1 LRDYEEDHLIAI
13 GLGGSP
19 TAPQNLWPEPHH
31 VIGGWG
37 SYAKDSLED
46 TLHQLVCQGRVPLT
60 QAQRDIASDWIAAYK
75 RYVGPNLSPAGVTD
89 GSTEA
94 PPPASSERTQ
104 MNTGISSLPNTRG
117 LRPAFLTG
125 AIIIIALIIIGGV
138 FVQIGPGQRGV
149 LMTFGAV
156 HDGVLDPGLHL
167 KLPFAQS
174 VVRMDVQVQNSQ
186 AQETAAS
193 LDLQNV
199 SSTVAT
205 NWHILPADAEWVY
218 QHIGSESDL
227 VDKIIRPAI
236 SNSVKA
242 VTAHYNAEDLII
254 RRDAVR
260 DEIQKQITSELQ
272 PYRIVVDSVNI
283 TDFHF
288 SEEFAQAI
296 ERKQIAQQRALQAR
310 YELDQAK
317 VLAQQRV
324 VEAQAQSQAQQL
336 LQQTLTPEIIQ
347 QQAIAKW
354 DGRLPAVVGDKSVLP
369 MIGNIATNAT
379 AARK

>member
-1 LRDYEEDHLIAI
+1 
-13 GLGGSP
+13 
-19 TAPQNLWPEPHH
+19 
-31 VIGGWG
+31 
-37 SYAKDSLED
+37 
-46 TLHQLVCQGRVPLT
+46 
-60 QAQRDIASDWIAAYK
+60 
-75 RYVGPNLSPAGVTD
+75 
-89 GSTEA
+89 
-94 PPPASSERTQ
+94 
-104 MNTGISSLPNTRG
+104 MNTRTSSLPNTRPF
-117 LRPAFLTG
+117 RPAVVAG
-125 AIIIIALIIIGGV
+125 AIVVIALLAIGGA

-156 HDGVLDPGLHL
+156 HDGVLDPGLHF
-167 KLPFAQS
+167 KLPFVQS

-186 AQETAAS
+186 AAETSAS

-199 SSTVAT
+199 STTVAT

-242 VTAHYNAEDLII
+242 VTAHFNAEDLIVH
-254 RRDAVR
+254 RDAVR
-260 DEIQKQITSELQ
+260 DQIQSQITAELQ

-288 SEEFAQAI
+288 SDEFAQAI
-296 ERKQIAQQRALQAR
+296 ERKQVAQQRALQAQ

-317 VLAQQRV
+317 VVAQQRI
-324 VEAQAQSQAQQL
+324 VEATAQSESQKL
-336 LQQTLTPEIIQ
+336 LQATLTPEIIQ

-354 DGRLPAVVGDKSVLP
+354 DGHLPTFVGGSGVLP
-369 MIGNIATNAT
+369 MIGNVGTEGASSAKSAPR
-379 AARK
+379 AAP

>member
-1 LRDYEEDHLIAI
+1 
-13 GLGGSP
+13 
-19 TAPQNLWPEPHH
+19 
-31 VIGGWG
+31 
-37 SYAKDSLED
+37 
-46 TLHQLVCQGRVPLT
+46 
-60 QAQRDIASDWIAAYK
+60 
-75 RYVGPNLSPAGVTD
+75 
-89 GSTEA
+89 
-94 PPPASSERTQ
+94 
-104 MNTGISSLPNTRG
+104 MNTGISSLPTAKAW
-117 LRPAFLTG
+117 RPALLTG
-125 AIIIIALIIIGGV
+125 GIVILVLLVVGGL

-156 HDGVLDPGLHL
+156 QDGVLDPGLHL
-167 KLPFAQS
+167 KLPFMQS
-174 VVRMDVQVQNSQ
+174 VAKMDVQVQNSQ
-186 AQETAAS
+186 AAETAAS

-199 SSTVAT
+199 STTVAT

-218 QHIGSESDL
+218 QHIGNESDL

-254 RRDAVR
+254 HR
-260 DEIQKQITSELQ
+260 DEVREKIQSQITSELQ
-272 PYRIVVDSVNI
+272 PYRVVIDSVNI

-288 SEEFAQAI
+288 SEDFAQAI
-296 ERKQIAQQRALQAR
+296 ERKQIAQQRAFQAR

-354 DGRLPAVVGDKSVLP
+354 DGHLPAVVGDKGVLP
-369 MIGNIATNAT
+369 MIGNIDMRAPSP
-379 AARK
+379 RK

>member
-1 LRDYEEDHLIAI
+1 MNI
-13 GLGGSP
+13 G
-19 TAPQNLWPEPHH
+19 T
-31 VIGGWG
+31 
-37 SYAKDSLED
+37 
-46 TLHQLVCQGRVPLT
+46 
-60 QAQRDIASDWIAAYK
+60 
-75 RYVGPNLSPAGVTD
+75 
-89 GSTEA
+89 
-94 PPPASSERTQ
+94 
-104 MNTGISSLPNTRG
+104 SSLPNTRAM
-117 LRPAFLTG
+117 RPAFVTG

-156 HDGVLDPGLHL
+156 HNSVLDPGLHL

-186 AQETAAS
+186 AQETSAS

-199 SSTVAT
+199 STTVAT

-227 VDKIIRPAI
+227 VDKIIHPAI

-254 RRDAVR
+254 HRDAVR
-260 DEIQKQITSELQ
+260 DEIQKEITAELQ
-272 PYRIVVDSVNI
+272 PYRVVVDSVNI

-296 ERKQIAQQRALQAR
+296 ERKQIAQQRALQAK

-369 MIGNIATNAT
+369 MIGNVATNAT
-379 AARK
+379 ANRK

>member
-1 LRDYEEDHLIAI
+1 
-13 GLGGSP
+13 
-19 TAPQNLWPEPHH
+19 
-31 VIGGWG
+31 
-37 SYAKDSLED
+37 
-46 TLHQLVCQGRVPLT
+46 
-60 QAQRDIASDWIAAYK
+60 
-75 RYVGPNLSPAGVTD
+75 
-89 GSTEA
+89 
-94 PPPASSERTQ
+94 
-104 MNTGISSLPNTRG
+104 MNTGISSLPNSRA
-117 LRPAFLTG
+117 LRPALLAG
-125 AIIIIALIIIGGV
+125 AIILVVLFVIGGV

-167 KLPFAQS
+167 KLPFVQS
-174 VVRMDVQVQNSQ
+174 VARMDVQVQNSQ
-186 AQETAAS
+186 AAETSAS

-199 SSTVAT
+199 STTVAT

-218 QHIGSESDL
+218 QHIGTEPDL

-254 RRDAVR
+254 HR
-260 DEIQKQITSELQ
+260 DEVRAQIQTQITSELQ
-272 PYRIVVDSVNI
+272 PYRVVVDSVNI

-288 SEEFAQAI
+288 SEEFSQAI

-336 LQQTLTPEIIQ
+336 LQQTLTPELIQ

-354 DGRLPAVVGDKSVLP
+354 DGHLPSVVGGKGVLP
-369 MIGNIATNAT
+369 MIGNVD
-379 AARK
+379 AAAGK

>member
-1 LRDYEEDHLIAI
+1 
-13 GLGGSP
+13 
-19 TAPQNLWPEPHH
+19 
-31 VIGGWG
+31 
-37 SYAKDSLED
+37 
-46 TLHQLVCQGRVPLT
+46 
-60 QAQRDIASDWIAAYK
+60 
-75 RYVGPNLSPAGVTD
+75 
-89 GSTEA
+89 
-94 PPPASSERTQ
+94 
-104 MNTGISSLPNTRG
+104 MNSGISSLPNTKT
-117 LRPAFLTG
+117 LRPAVIVGG
-125 AIIIIALIIIGGV
+125 AIIIALLVMGGV

-156 HDGVLDPGLHL
+156 HTGVLDPGLHL

-174 VVRMDVQVQNSQ
+174 VARMDVQVQNSQ
-186 AQETAAS
+186 AAETSAS

-199 SSTVAT
+199 STTVAT

-218 QHIGSESDL
+218 QHIGNEGDL

-254 RRDAVR
+254 HRDQVR
-260 DEIQKQITSELQ
+260 NEIQVQMTAELQ
-272 PYRIVVDSVNI
+272 SYRVVVDSVNI

-296 ERKQIAQQRALQAR
+296 ERKQIAQQRAFQAK

-317 VLAQQRV
+317 VRAEQRI
-324 VEAQAQSQAQQL
+324 VEAQAQSESQKL

-347 QQAIAKW
+347 QQAITKW
-354 DGRLPAVVGDKSVLP
+354 DG
-369 MIGNIATNAT
+369 
-379 AARK
+379 

>member
-1 LRDYEEDHLIAI
+1 
-13 GLGGSP
+13 
-19 TAPQNLWPEPHH
+19 
-31 VIGGWG
+31 
-37 SYAKDSLED
+37 
-46 TLHQLVCQGRVPLT
+46 
-60 QAQRDIASDWIAAYK
+60 
-75 RYVGPNLSPAGVTD
+75 
-89 GSTEA
+89 
-94 PPPASSERTQ
+94 
-104 MNTGISSLPNTRG
+104 MNTGISSLPNARA
-117 LRPAFLTG
+117 LRPALFAG

-174 VVRMDVQVQNSQ
+174 VARMDVQVQNSQ
-186 AQETAAS
+186 AAETSAS

-199 SSTVAT
+199 STTVAT

-218 QHIGSESDL
+218 QHIGNEPDL

-242 VTAHYNAEDLII
+242 VTAHYDAEDLII
-254 RRDAVR
+254 HRDQVR
-260 DEIQKQITSELQ
+260 DQIQAQITAELQ
-272 PYRIVVDSVNI
+272 PYRVVVDSVNI

-288 SEEFAQAI
+288 SDEFAQAI
-296 ERKQIAQQRALQAR
+296 ERKQIAQQRALQAQ
-310 YELDQAK
+310 YELQQAK

-324 VEAQAQSQAQQL
+324 VEAEAQSQAQKL

-354 DGRLPAVVGDKSVLP
+354 DGHLPTVVGDKGVLP
-369 MIGNIATNAT
+369 MIGNV
-379 AARK
+379 AAGGVAPSGR

>member
-1 LRDYEEDHLIAI
+1 
-13 GLGGSP
+13 
-19 TAPQNLWPEPHH
+19 
-31 VIGGWG
+31 
-37 SYAKDSLED
+37 
-46 TLHQLVCQGRVPLT
+46 
-60 QAQRDIASDWIAAYK
+60 
-75 RYVGPNLSPAGVTD
+75 
-89 GSTEA
+89 
-94 PPPASSERTQ
+94 
-104 MNTGISSLPNTRG
+104 MNSGISSLPNTKT
-117 LRPAFLTG
+117 LRPAVIVGG
-125 AIIIIALIIIGGV
+125 AIIIALLVMGGV

-156 HDGVLDPGLHL
+156 HTGVLDPGLHL

-174 VVRMDVQVQNSQ
+174 VARMDVQVQNSQ
-186 AQETAAS
+186 AAETSAS

-199 SSTVAT
+199 STTVAT

-218 QHIGSESDL
+218 QHIGNEGDL

-254 RRDAVR
+254 HRDQVR
-260 DEIQKQITSELQ
+260 NEIQVQMTAELQ
-272 PYRIVVDSVNI
+272 SYRVVVDSVNI

-296 ERKQIAQQRALQAR
+296 ERKQIAQQRAFQAK

-317 VLAQQRV
+317 VRAEQRI
-324 VEAQAQSQAQQL
+324 VEAQAQSEAQKL

-347 QQAIAKW
+347 QQAITKW
-354 DGRLPAVVGDKSVLP
+354 DGHLPTVMSDKGVLP
-369 MIGNIATNAT
+369 MIGNIGAPTG
-379 AARK
+379 K

>member
-1 LRDYEEDHLIAI
+1 
-13 GLGGSP
+13 
-19 TAPQNLWPEPHH
+19 
-31 VIGGWG
+31 
-37 SYAKDSLED
+37 
-46 TLHQLVCQGRVPLT
+46 
-60 QAQRDIASDWIAAYK
+60 
-75 RYVGPNLSPAGVTD
+75 
-89 GSTEA
+89 
-94 PPPASSERTQ
+94 
-104 MNTGISSLPNTRG
+104 MNSGISSLPNTKT
-117 LRPAFLTG
+117 LRPAVIVGG
-125 AIIIIALIIIGGV
+125 AIIIALLVMGGV

-156 HDGVLDPGLHL
+156 HTGVLDPGLHL

-174 VVRMDVQVQNSQ
+174 VARMDVQVQNSQ
-186 AQETAAS
+186 AAETSAS

-199 SSTVAT
+199 STTVAT

-218 QHIGSESDL
+218 QHIGNEGDL

-254 RRDAVR
+254 HRDQVR
-260 DEIQKQITSELQ
+260 NEIQVQMTAELQ
-272 PYRIVVDSVNI
+272 SYRVVVDSVNI

-296 ERKQIAQQRALQAR
+296 ERKQIAQQRAFQAK

-317 VLAQQRV
+317 VRAEQRI
-324 VEAQAQSQAQQL
+324 VEAQAQSEAQKL

-347 QQAIAKW
+347 QQAITKW
-354 DGRLPAVVGDKSVLP
+354 DGHLPTVMSDKGVLP
-369 MIGNIATNAT
+369 MIGNIEAPTG
-379 AARK
+379 K

>member
-1 LRDYEEDHLIAI
+1 
-13 GLGGSP
+13 
-19 TAPQNLWPEPHH
+19 
-31 VIGGWG
+31 
-37 SYAKDSLED
+37 
-46 TLHQLVCQGRVPLT
+46 
-60 QAQRDIASDWIAAYK
+60 
-75 RYVGPNLSPAGVTD
+75 
-89 GSTEA
+89 
-94 PPPASSERTQ
+94 
-104 MNTGISSLPNTRG
+104 MNTGISSLPNTRA
-117 LRPAFLTG
+117 LRPTLLIG
-125 AIIIIALIIIGGV
+125 AAIVVVLFVMGGI

-156 HDGVLDPGLHL
+156 NDGVLDPGLHL

-174 VVRMDVQVQNSQ
+174 VARMDVQVQNSQ
-186 AQETAAS
+186 AAETAAS

-199 SSTVAT
+199 STTVAT

-218 QHIGSESDL
+218 QHVGSETDL

-242 VTAHYNAEDLII
+242 ITAHYNAEDLII
-254 RRDAVR
+254 HR
-260 DEIQKQITSELQ
+260 DEVRSQIQTQITSELQ
-272 PYRIVVDSVNI
+272 PYRVVVDAVNI

-288 SEEFAQAI
+288 SDEFAQAI

-310 YELDQAK
+310 YELEQAK

-336 LQQTLTPEIIQ
+336 LQQTLTPELIQ

-354 DGRLPAVVGDKSVLP
+354 DGRLPSVVGASGVLP
-369 MIGNIATNAT
+369 MIGNVDMSS
-379 AARK
+379 AARGK

>member
-1 LRDYEEDHLIAI
+1 
-13 GLGGSP
+13 
-19 TAPQNLWPEPHH
+19 
-31 VIGGWG
+31 
-37 SYAKDSLED
+37 
-46 TLHQLVCQGRVPLT
+46 
-60 QAQRDIASDWIAAYK
+60 
-75 RYVGPNLSPAGVTD
+75 
-89 GSTEA
+89 
-94 PPPASSERTQ
+94 
-104 MNTGISSLPNTRG
+104 MNTGISSLPAAKTW
-117 LRPAFLTG
+117 RPALVTG
-125 AIIIIALIIIGGV
+125 GIVLVILFVVGGL

-156 HDGVLDPGLHL
+156 QNGVLDPGLHL
-167 KLPFAQS
+167 KLPFMQS
-174 VVRMDVQVQNSQ
+174 VAKMDVQVQNSQ
-186 AQETAAS
+186 AAETSAS

-199 SSTVAT
+199 STTVAT

-218 QHIGSESDL
+218 QHIGNESDL
-227 VDKIIRPAI
+227 VGKIIQPAI

-254 RRDAVR
+254 HRDEVR
-260 DEIQKQITSELQ
+260 DKIQSQITSELQ
-272 PYRIVVDSVNI
+272 PYRVVVDSVNI

-288 SEEFAQAI
+288 SDEFAQAI

-354 DGRLPAVVGDKSVLP
+354 DGHLPAVVGDKSVLP
-369 MIGNIATNAT
+369 MIGNVAA
-379 AARK
+379 ASPSARK

>member
-1 LRDYEEDHLIAI
+1 
-13 GLGGSP
+13 
-19 TAPQNLWPEPHH
+19 
-31 VIGGWG
+31 
-37 SYAKDSLED
+37 
-46 TLHQLVCQGRVPLT
+46 
-60 QAQRDIASDWIAAYK
+60 
-75 RYVGPNLSPAGVTD
+75 
-89 GSTEA
+89 
-94 PPPASSERTQ
+94 
-104 MNTGISSLPNTRG
+104 MNTGISSLPTAKAW
-117 LRPAFLTG
+117 RPALLTG
-125 AIIIIALIIIGGV
+125 GIIILVLLAVGGL

-156 HDGVLDPGLHL
+156 QDGVLDPGLHL
-167 KLPFAQS
+167 KLPFIQS
-174 VVRMDVQVQNSQ
+174 VAKMDVQVQNSQ
-186 AQETAAS
+186 AAETSAS

-199 SSTVAT
+199 STTVAT

-218 QHIGSESDL
+218 QHIGNESDL

-254 RRDAVR
+254 HRDEVR
-260 DEIQKQITSELQ
+260 DKIQTQITSELQ
-272 PYRIVVDSVNI
+272 PYRVVVDSVNI

-354 DGRLPAVVGDKSVLP
+354 DGHLPAVVGEKGVLP
-369 MIGNIATNAT
+369 MIGNLD
-379 AARK
+379 AASPPSRK

>member
-1 LRDYEEDHLIAI
+1 
-13 GLGGSP
+13 
-19 TAPQNLWPEPHH
+19 
-31 VIGGWG
+31 
-37 SYAKDSLED
+37 
-46 TLHQLVCQGRVPLT
+46 
-60 QAQRDIASDWIAAYK
+60 
-75 RYVGPNLSPAGVTD
+75 
-89 GSTEA
+89 
-94 PPPASSERTQ
+94 

-117 LRPAFLTG
+117 MRPAFLTG
-125 AIIIIALIIIGGV
+125 VIIIIALIIIGGV

-156 HDGVLDPGLHL
+156 HNGVLDPGLHL
-167 KLPFAQS
+167 KMPFAQS

-186 AQETAAS
+186 AQETSAS

-199 SSTVAT
+199 STTVAT

-227 VDKIIRPAI
+227 VDKIIHPAI

-254 RRDAVR
+254 HRDAVR
-260 DEIQKQITSELQ
+260 DEIQKEITAELQ
-272 PYRIVVDSVNI
+272 PYRVVVDSVNI

-336 LQQTLTPEIIQ
+336 LQETLTPEVIQ

-369 MIGNIATNAT
+369 MIGNIATIT
-379 AARK
+379 TPSRK